1 MKYLVTV
8 SDDNVSIERIIF
20 SYCDEAIMFAE
31 RRRKQGYFVTITTI
45 K

>member
-1 MKYLVTV
+1 MRYLVTV
-8 SDDNVSIERIIF
+8 SDDNISLERIIF
-20 SYCDEAIMFAE
+20 SYYDEAIFFAE